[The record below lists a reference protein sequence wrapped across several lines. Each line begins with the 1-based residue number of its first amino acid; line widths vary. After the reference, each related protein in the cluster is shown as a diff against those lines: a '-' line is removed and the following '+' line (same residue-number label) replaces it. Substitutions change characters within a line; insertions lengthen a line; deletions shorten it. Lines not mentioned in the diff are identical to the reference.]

1 MKKGVWNCFL
11 GGLGGGG
18 GTEIPGV
25 WVQLGG
31 LWKIG
36 DVKGKGEYQPSQ
48 KQDSG

>member
-1 MKKGVWNCFL
+1 MKMFFF

-18 GTEIPGV
+18 GGH
-25 WVQLGG
+25 WNFGYLVQLGG

-36 DVKGKGEYQPSQ
+36 EVKGKGEYQPSE

>member
-1 MKKGVWNCFL
+1 MKMFFG

-18 GTEIPGV
+18 GTEISGV
-25 WVQLGG
+25 WAQLGG

-36 DVKGKGEYQPSQ
+36 EVKGKGEYQPSE

>member
-1 MKKGVWNCFL
+1 MKMFFW
-11 GGLGGGG
+11 GGGWG
-18 GTEIPGV
+18 GSEILGV

-36 DVKGKGEYQPSQ
+36 EVKGTGECQPSE